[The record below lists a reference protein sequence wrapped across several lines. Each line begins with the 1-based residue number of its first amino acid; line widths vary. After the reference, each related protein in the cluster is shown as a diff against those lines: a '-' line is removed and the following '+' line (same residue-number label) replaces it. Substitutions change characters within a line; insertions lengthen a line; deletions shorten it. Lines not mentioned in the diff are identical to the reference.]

1 MLGCSRVGMGWPVFK
16 LPPCR
21 SVRWSPFVIAVV
33 VFITSTAARPPPPR
47 CLFPVSHTF
56 IIAYFSFLLSEL
68 FHSLPL
74 PPLLSSILAP
84 SSMSACTVTF
94 VFDSALP
101 PQQYTKLVQPDGI
114 IYKLI
119 QRLEEKHGGDDY
131 VRIYSFSS
139 PSLFFT

>member
-1 MLGCSRVGMGWPVFK
+1 
-16 LPPCR
+16 
-21 SVRWSPFVIAVV
+21 
-33 VFITSTAARPPPPR
+33 
-47 CLFPVSHTF
+47 
-56 IIAYFSFLLSEL
+56 
-68 FHSLPL
+68 
-74 PPLLSSILAP
+74 
-84 SSMSACTVTF
+84 MSACTVTF

-139 PSLFFT
+139 PPLFFT

>member
-1 MLGCSRVGMGWPVFK
+1 MACVQIAALSFRSLVAVRYS
-16 LPPCR
+16 CR
-21 SVRWSPFVIAVV
+21 RFHYLHRCLS
-33 VFITSTAARPPPPR
+33 PPPR

-84 SSMSACTVTF
+84 SSMSASTVTF